1 MLQRIQ
7 DDLKVRSAE
16 LHAAEEAAKR
26 LVNEKL
32 LMEQRIS
39 RLEKNKTE
47 EVITRFVGFL
57 K

>member
-16 LHAAEEAAKR
+16 LHAAEEATKR

-47 EVITRFVGFL
+47 EVITQFVGFL